1 MTITSNTARRIEQL
15 LYREAALLDAWE
27 LDNWLTLYTTDCAY
41 EVTPPGEDN
50 PENLSPDVA
59 FFLIAD
65 DRERLEQRIIRI
77 LHPNAHV
84 ENPRS
89 RTRHLY
95 SNIRIDE
102 EGERIIAHINF
113 VTYRNRDRITTV
125 YMGGIRFDMIRQ
137 GRSYLIQRKR
147 IMLDMDAL
155 IPQGKVSIFL

>member
-1 MTITSNTARRIEQL
+1 MMLSPDTARGIEQF
-15 LYREAALLDAWE
+15 LYREAALLDAWD
-27 LDNWLTLYTTDCAY
+27 LDAWLTLYTKDCAY
-41 EVTPPGEDN
+41 EVTPPGEDD

-65 DRERLEQRIIRI
+65 DRERLEQRAIRI

-102 EGERIIAHINF
+102 EGSQVVVHLNF
-113 VTYRNRDRITTV
+113 VTYRNRDRITTE
-125 YMGGIRFDMIRQ
+125 YMGFIRFDLVTD
-137 GRSYLIQRKR
+137 GDGYLIRRKR

>member
-1 MTITSNTARRIEQL
+1 MTISLESARSIEQF
-15 LYREAALLDAWE
+15 LYREAALLDAWD
-27 LDNWLTLYTTDCAY
+27 LDTWLTLCASECAY
-41 EVTPPGEDN
+41 EVTPPGEDD

-77 LHPNAHV
+77 KSPTAHV

-95 SNIRIDE
+95 SNIRIDDE
-102 EGERIIAHINF
+102 NGQLVVHLNF
-113 VTYRNRDRITTV
+113 VTYRNRDRITTE
-125 YMGGIRFDMIRQ
+125 YMGFIRFELVADRNSFLIR
-137 GRSYLIQRKR
+137 RKR

>member
-1 MTITSNTARRIEQL
+1 MISLETAHTIERL
-15 LYREAALLDAWE
+15 LYREAAFLDAWD
-27 LDNWLTLYTTDCAY
+27 LDTWLTLYTKDCAY
-41 EVTPPGEDN
+41 EVTPPGEDD

-77 LHPNAHV
+77 LNPNAHV

-95 SNIRIDE
+95 NNIRLDE
-102 EGERIIAHINF
+102 EGEQIVVHLNF
-113 VTYRNRDRITTV
+113 VTYRNRDRITTE
-125 YMGGIRFDMIRQ
+125 YMGGIRFDLIPSGDGYMIR
-137 GRSYLIQRKR
+137 RKR
-147 IMLDMDAL
+147 VMLDMDAL

>member
-1 MTITSNTARRIEQL
+1 MISSDAARCIEQF
-15 LYREAALLDAWE
+15 LYREAALLDAWN
-27 LDNWLTLYTTDCAY
+27 LDAWLTLYTEDCVY
-41 EVTPPGEDN
+41 EVTPPGEDD
-50 PENLSPDVA
+50 PENLSPDIA

-77 LHPNAHV
+77 LNPSAHV

-95 SNIRIDE
+95 SNLRIDE
-102 EGERIIAHINF
+102 EDEKIVVHLNF
-113 VTYRNRDRITTV
+113 VTYRNRDRITTE
-125 YMGGIRFDMIRQ
+125 YMGAIRFDMIRH
-137 GRSYLIQRKR
+137 GESHLIKRKR